1 MYASAP
7 QAMVMMAELG
17 LRDPQKILARVDW
30 QGKAII
36 DEMQRNNEK
45 VIFLVP
51 HAWGVDI
58 PAMLMASGGQKMAAM
73 FHNQGNPV
81 FDYVWNTVR
90 RRFGGR
96 MHARND
102 GIKPF
107 IQSVRQG
114 YWGYYLPDQ
123 DHGAEHSEFV
133 DFFAT
138 YKATLPAIGRLM
150 KVCRARVVP
159 LFPVYDS
166 KTHRLTV
173 LVRPPMDD
181 LLDADDTTIARRMN
195 EEVEV
200 FVKPHTEQYT
210 WILKLLKTR
219 KPGEIEPYKRKE
231 LFPKRNK
238 KSLRQEAFLSL
249 PCLLDGEDTGGV
261 GAADGA
267 HHVTLG
273 HDHEVAGDQIAFV
286 PQQIDGVVRGGH
298 PVILAIEEHRRHP
311 AVEGGQVQG
320 ALVPGEGENRQTGA
334 NARSHQRGTARFGH
348 GDDGGNAFQVVG
360 GIHRRHGNR
369 FFHVVELDVQTVFG
383 DVEARD
389 FSAPRHTRA
398 IAATVSEGY

>member
-1 MYASAP
+1 METKKNNIEFIPKFEKSFLLPRYWGAWLGVFAFAGIALTPPSFRDPILGKLGRFVGRLAKARGAGRRLICSTVFRKKASTNGKRSSTP
-7 QAMVMMAELG
+7 CMPRRRGRWVMMAELG

-30 QGKAII
+30 QGKEII

-159 LFPVYDS
+159 LFPVYDGQ
-166 KTHRLTV
+166 THRLTV

-219 KPGEIEPYKRKE
+219 KPGEIEALQTQRAVPKE
-231 LFPKRNK
+231 
-238 KSLRQEAFLSL
+238 
-249 PCLLDGEDTGGV
+249 
-261 GAADGA
+261 
-267 HHVTLG
+267 
-273 HDHEVAGDQIAFV
+273 
-286 PQQIDGVVRGGH
+286 VV
-298 PVILAIEEHRRHP
+298 
-311 AVEGGQVQG
+311 
-320 ALVPGEGENRQTGA
+320 
-334 NARSHQRGTARFGH
+334 
-348 GDDGGNAFQVVG
+348 
-360 GIHRRHGNR
+360 
-369 FFHVVELDVQTVFG
+369 
-383 DVEARD
+383 
-389 FSAPRHTRA
+389 
-398 IAATVSEGY
+398 